1 MFKIICDSWKNE
13 VIENDLTGY
22 FSKTRLVSR
31 FINNKL
37 IEVLS
42 IYLAFKAENGTEWKK
57 ILLLV
62 SEWNLLTEIMNED
75 RIDRNYQ

>member
-22 FSKTRLVSR
+22 FSKTFNVSH

>member
-22 FSKTRLVSR
+22 FSKTFNVSH

-62 SEWNLLTEIMNED
+62 GEWNLLTETMNED